1 MSKPVTTW
9 RYYLPST
16 KDQPW
21 AEVLLT
27 SSGMFAVVSDYG
39 NYAYPWRA
47 HGDRDFREF
56 VAGLAKD
63 GDYAAGKLSQR
74 TAYRGDETL
83 AAIRRHILQ
92 ERRSGRLTAAEAS
105 EFWNEMDEYDLD
117 RYAEEFSRW
126 LRESDGASTFTD
138 AFGFAVYDYPADVKA
153 FCRLVLPRLADVLRA
168 EIEAERNAEKLA
180 LGGPADTHAPG
191 M

>member
-1 MSKPVTTW
+1 MSKQITTW

-21 AEVLLT
+21 AEVLLA
-27 SSGMFAVVSDYG
+27 SSGMFAAVSDYG

-47 HGDRDFREF
+47 HGERDFREF

-63 GDYAAGKLSQR
+63 GNYAAGKFSRRSEYQGR
-74 TAYRGDETL
+74 ETL
-83 AAIRRHILQ
+83 AAVKRHIC
-92 ERRSGRLTAAEAS
+92 EGRRAGWCDADEAR
-105 EFWNEMDEYDLD
+105 EMWDELSDFD
-117 RYAEEFSRW
+117 IESHADEFSRW
-126 LRESDGASTFTD
+126 LRESDGASTIAD
-138 AFGFAVYDYPADVKA
+138 AFEFAVYDYPADVKA
-153 FCRLVLPRLADVLRA
+153 FCRLVLPRLAEVLRA
-168 EIEAERNAEKLA
+168 ELEAERRAEASA